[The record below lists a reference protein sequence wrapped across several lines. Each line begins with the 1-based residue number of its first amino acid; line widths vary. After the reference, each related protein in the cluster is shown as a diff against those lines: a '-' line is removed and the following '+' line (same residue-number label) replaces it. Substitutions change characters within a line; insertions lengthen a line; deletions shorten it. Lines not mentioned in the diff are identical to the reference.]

1 MTPLQQHYQ
10 RWSKGCGSCHCENAT
25 KIVFCRGQL
34 PCDVLFVGEA
44 PGASEDVR
52 GVPFDGPA
60 GLLLDDIIREAT
72 PMMCCCGLPLNGSH
86 DHNSCGPP
94 IPDDVRWAFTNLV
107 GCLPHNE
114 SGKVEPDADQIKSCR
129 PRLMEFVGIARPR
142 LVVAVGAVAEKHL
155 GASLGKGVH
164 LEASGDVR
172 GHATVRRWAAVVH
185 PAFILRAPIA
195 QKSLLV
201 RRAVVTLAN
210 AVEKLGS

>member
-10 RWSKGCGSCHCENAT
+10 RWSKGCGSCHCPNAT
-25 KIVFCRGQL
+25 KIVYCRGQL
-34 PCDVLFVGEA
+34 PCDVLFLGEA

-60 GLLLDDIIREAT
+60 GLLLDDIIREAWEQA
-72 PMMCCCGLPLNGSH
+72 GSSH
-86 DHNSCGPP
+86 DTGGQN
-94 IPDDVRWAFTNLV
+94 PDGSWIEEWRPADVRWAFTNLV

-129 PRLMEFVGIARPR
+129 PRLTEFVGIARPR

-201 RRAVVTLAN
+201 RRCVVTLAN
-210 AVEKLGS
+210 AVEKLST

>member
-10 RWSKGCGSCHCENAT
+10 RWSKGCGSCHCPNAT
-25 KIVFCRGQL
+25 KIVYCRGQL
-34 PCDVLFVGEA
+34 PCDVLFLGEA

-60 GLLLDDIIREAT
+60 GLLLDDIIREAWEQA
-72 PMMCCCGLPLNGSH
+72 GSSH
-86 DHNSCGPP
+86 DTGCQN
-94 IPDDVRWAFTNLV
+94 PDGSWIEEWRPADVRWAFTNLV

-129 PRLMEFVGIARPR
+129 PRLTEFVGIARPR

-164 LEASGDVR
+164 LEPNGDVK

-195 QKSLLV
+195 QKGLLI

-210 AVEKLGS
+210 AVEKLGT